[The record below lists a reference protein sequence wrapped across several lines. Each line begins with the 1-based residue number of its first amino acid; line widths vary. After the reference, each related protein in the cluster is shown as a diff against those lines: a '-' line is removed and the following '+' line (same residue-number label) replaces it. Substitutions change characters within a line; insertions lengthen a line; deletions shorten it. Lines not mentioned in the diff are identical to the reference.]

1 MSNEWKSANNISTNL
16 ELPVIIWDKN
26 KNLKWTDFKKKS
38 YSKDNAAAISA
49 IGFKSKPLIEYTET
63 GSKLKFKI
71 REMELEAIFIPN
83 FSWVMKNING
93 KKRELLL
100 KHEQGHFD
108 LAEEITRKTR
118 SKIINRFQNKIFRV
132 KEEKSNDGENDAVLQ
147 VNKIR
152 KKIETKLQNEL
163 ESQETKYDKKTNHGL
178 ITVYQS
184 KYNKRFK
191 KLREQILKNQIT
203 SSDIQ

>member
-1 MSNEWKSANNISTNL
+1 MANERKSVSNISTNL
-16 ELPVIIWDKN
+16 EFPVIIWDKN

-38 YSKDNAAAISA
+38 YSKVNAAAIAA
-49 IGFKSKPLIEYTET
+49 IGFKSKPLIEYIRT

-83 FSWVMKNING
+83 FSWVTKNIDE

-118 SKIINRFQNKIFRV
+118 IKIINRFQNKVFSIKEKKFNDV
-132 KEEKSNDGENDAVLQ
+132 KNDAVLQ

-152 KKIETKLQNEL
+152 KKIESELQNEL

-178 ITVYQS
+178 ITVSQN

-191 KLREQILKNQIT
+191 RLRQ
-203 SSDIQ
+203 